1 MRKISSRHIKYFMI
15 VSISCLALFACAVR
29 HPLDLS
35 DPAVRQSFETKRDRP
50 DPALLAKITLPMYPS
65 KREVREYIDAI
76 VYVSKNQNSYLDYDP
91 QVAMLMEV
99 GHGNIDELIRVTRDY
114 DRYVVEAIKAL
125 ATAADK
131 ERIFEALE
139 QHPALI
145 DVVSAKGW
153 VKEARET
160 LIRKMRGNPENVP
173 PGWIAAVASLE
184 DPTTYDDLLNYLIN
198 GTNKHWTYRNISRL
212 PGIDLS
218 QAAPIA
224 WEKTM
229 NDKYE
234 RSYLTEGALSAG
246 YLPALDFVVESLD
259 NNTLASYRFSPRAL
273 FFQFTGVQGSNE
285 ELKKWH
291 QENRG
296 SLGFD
301 AQTKRFV
308 VKK

>member
-1 MRKISSRHIKYFMI
+1 
-15 VSISCLALFACAVR
+15 
-29 HPLDLS
+29 
-35 DPAVRQSFETKRDRP
+35 
-50 DPALLAKITLPMYPS
+50 
-65 KREVREYIDAI
+65 

-173 PGWIAAVASLE
+173 PGWIAAVASIE

-212 PGIDLS
+212 LGIDLS

-234 RSYLTEGALSAG
+234 RSYLAEGALSAG

-285 ELKKWH
+285 ELKKWY
-291 QENRG
+291 QQNRG

-301 AQTKRFV
+301 ARTKRFV